1 MYVLKTKLNI
11 PRDGKSDRFHDPKT
25 TPLGHDPLDRELLSS
40 DNAKSNQYAKSID
53 ILKRKPYI
61 PRDGKVGSLPRPQ
74 NDPFGSRPTR

>member
-40 DNAKSNQYAKSID
+40 DDAKSNQYEK
-53 ILKRKPYI
+53 
-61 PRDGKVGSLPRPQ
+61 
-74 NDPFGSRPTR
+74 